1 MQGKPLTIAALV
13 LAAGLAWAECPTG
26 LGGGTTY
33 VLDMRGVLTLTAC
46 DQTWFGGVASGRRV
60 RILVGQMTVVTEP
73 GARLQLSGGGLS
85 LTPQG
90 LPSRR

>member
-1 MQGKPLTIAALV
+1 MQGIPLTIAALV

-26 LGGGTTY
+26 LGGATTY
-33 VLDMRGVLTLTAC
+33 VLDLRGVLTLTAC
-46 DQTWFGGVASGRRV
+46 DQTWLSGVASGRRV
-60 RILVGQMTVVTEP
+60 RILVGQMTVVAEP
-73 GARLQLSGGGLS
+73 DARLQLGGGGLS